1 MSTLKV
7 IKFKTNNIY
16 CVERRGLQLH
26 LKIDKNESISIH
38 GKLAREDSCTD
49 SIISEGLWW
58 GCGFQVIG
66 MIQGTPWS
74 DPSCI
79 PRTNCHSIPWF
90 LLMIWLLNICSTGNR
105 NKAFWLNVVLHCL
118 EILQRYYKF
127 VILFNDLNWL

>member
-1 MSTLKV
+1 MLVNHMSTLKV
-7 IKFKTNNIY
+7 ITFKTNNIY

-90 LLMIWLLNICSTGNR
+90 PSYDLAFEYMQHRKQKQSILAQCSAALPWNITT
-105 NKAFWLNVVLHCL
+105 
-118 EILQRYYKF
+118 ILQ
-127 VILFNDLNWL
+127 ICNII